1 MLKSGHRRN
10 EVADLPDKVGVVHE
24 VGEELN
30 GVGGGGQVLLHVL
43 ELVLLDGLD
52 DGLGER
58 LRVLLVHNRLH
69 IRSIYLQVK
78 QFSLHLTNFYVST
91 LSLVPLKSL
100 IIPLPTVVDLFD

>member
-1 MLKSGHRRN
+1 LLRSGRRRN
-10 EVADLPDKVGVVHE
+10 EVADLPDEVGIVHE

-69 IRSIYLQVK
+69 VRSVHLQVK
-78 QFSLHLTNFYVST
+78 QFFYTSQIST
-91 LSLVPLKSL
+91 
-100 IIPLPTVVDLFD
+100 

>member
-1 MLKSGHRRN
+1 M
-10 EVADLPDKVGVVHE
+10 PDKIGVVHE

-43 ELVLLDGLD
+43 KLVLLDGLD

-69 IRSIYLQVK
+69 IRSVNLQVK
-78 QFSLHLTNFYVST
+78 QCFLHLSQIYT
-91 LSLVPLKSL
+91 
-100 IIPLPTVVDLFD
+100 